1 MLSCYYFSVQLTL
14 VSIVISHLHFYS
26 GSSLVSLNIVSFS
39 YWDICKLNAHE
50 FDMVIYSDV
59 LEGKIHIFLRFL
71 EAIRNLKTKKD
82 ISRRDLAQAI

>member
-1 MLSCYYFSVQLTL
+1 
-14 VSIVISHLHFYS
+14 
-26 GSSLVSLNIVSFS
+26 
-39 YWDICKLNAHE
+39 
-50 FDMVIYSDV
+50 MVIYSDV